1 MNNLSPKHLE
11 RIDYFFNEIKLNH
24 LDLRDYIGSD
34 NLQELDFSNAFDGIY
49 DILDD
54 NNAFDIEIIYYSN
67 AMEYL
72 TEQDTSLTESIEL
85 VVEYGIELEN
95 INSELL
101 ASLLASKITREAF
114 WGYRDEIENFF
125 TNFDVLE
132 FTDK

>member
-1 MNNLSPKHLE
+1 MNNLSTAHLE
-11 RIDYFFNEIKLNH
+11 KIENFFKEIELNH
-24 LDLRDYIGSD
+24 LYIGD
-34 NLQELDFSNAFDGIY
+34 YLNADDFEYLDFSNAFVE
-49 DILDD
+49 ILDLLD
-54 NNAFDIEIIYYSN
+54 EKNAFDIEIIYYSE
-67 AMEYL
+67 AMKYL
-72 TEQDTSLTESIEL
+72 TLHDTSLNESIEL
-85 VVEYGIELEN
+85 AVEYGIELKN